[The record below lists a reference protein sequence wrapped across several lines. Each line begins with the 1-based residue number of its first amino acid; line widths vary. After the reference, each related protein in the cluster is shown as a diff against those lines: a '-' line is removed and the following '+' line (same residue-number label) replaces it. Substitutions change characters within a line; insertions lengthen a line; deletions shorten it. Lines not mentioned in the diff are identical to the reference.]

1 MIQLVCCYK
10 PLHMEEL
17 YLMSADTVGKY
28 VLYVNTHHCLRAT
41 ASAERSGRSGKTKLQ
56 AHGSKL
62 VCLLTRCK
70 ALQQSISDYKHGARA
85 YVSAESEERRKNRA
99 RVQED
104 GKGERRGRGEAAG
117 VKKGENEEAD

>member
-28 VLYVNTHHCLRAT
+28 VLYVNTHHCLSAT
-41 ASAERSGRSGKTKLQ
+41 AGAERSGKSGKTKLQ

-70 ALQQSISDYKHGARA
+70 ALQQSISDYKHGAQA
-85 YVSAESEERRKNRA
+85 YVSSESKERRKNRA
-99 RVQED
+99 RGRRTAKE
-104 GKGERRGRGEAAG
+104 KGEGE
-117 VKKGENEEAD
+117 VRQRE

>member
-28 VLYVNTHHCLRAT
+28 VLYVNTHHCLSAT
-41 ASAERSGRSGKTKLQ
+41 ASTERSGRGGKTKLQ

-85 YVSAESEERRKNRA
+85 YVSAESKEQRKNSGGQQRRK
-99 RVQED
+99 
-104 GKGERRGRGEAAG
+104 ERER
-117 VKKGENEEAD
+117 

>member
-28 VLYVNTHHCLRAT
+28 VLYVNTHHCVRAT
-41 ASAERSGRSGKTKLQ
+41 VSAERSSRSEKTKLQ

-70 ALQQSISDYKHGARA
+70 PLQQSISDYKHGARA
-85 YVSAESEERRKNRA
+85 YVSAESKERRKNRA
-99 RVQED
+99 RVRTTP
-104 GKGERRGRGEAAG
+104 KERER
-117 VKKGENEEAD
+117 

>member
-1 MIQLVCCYK
+1 
-10 PLHMEEL
+10 MEEL

-41 ASAERSGRSGKTKLQ
+41 ASAERSGRSGKTTLQ
-56 AHGSKL
+56 ARGSKL

-70 ALQQSISDYKHGARA
+70 ALQQSISDYKHGAASIR
-85 YVSAESEERRKNRA
+85 ECGERRAEKEQSEG
-99 RVQED
+99 QED

>member
-85 YVSAESEERRKNRA
+85 YVSVEGEERRKNRA
-99 RVQED
+99 RGRRTAKE
-104 GKGERRGRGEAAG
+104 KAEGEVRLRE
-117 VKKGENEEAD
+117 

>member
-1 MIQLVCCYK
+1 
-10 PLHMEEL
+10 MEEL

-28 VLYVNTHHCLRAT
+28 VLYVNTHHCLSTT
-41 ASAERSGRSGKTKLQ
+41 ASAERSGRGGKTKLQ

-85 YVSAESEERRKNRA
+85 YVSAESKEQRKNSEG
-99 RVQED
+99 QED
-104 GKGERRGRGEAAG
+104 SKGERRGRGEAPR
-117 VKKGENEEAD
+117 VKKGANEEAD